1 MERLMQ
7 LIINLSDAQMSALL
21 VASYPLPPQSRSAF
35 LEACARELAQLPEVG
50 DGAVHRTIM
59 RVQRLYFDLPDLNRG
74 AAGIGKYA
82 R

>member
-1 MERLMQ
+1 
-7 LIINLSDAQMSALL
+7 
-21 VASYPLPPQSRSAF
+21 